1 MARAPIPSRRF
12 RISVPEKDE
21 DVIAWFEEQ
30 EEISASI
37 RVLVKNFVKKEGV
50 VDVMCRSVD
59 GPRQEVRQQEAKS
72 IPKPQ
77 AQPSAHRQAQ
87 APVQTRTI
95 PKPQT
100 QAVKAAPAGDDGFVD
115 PESFFKM

>member
-50 VDVMCRSVD
+50 VDVMCRP
-59 GPRQEVRQQEAKS
+59 GVRKITS
-72 IPKPQ
+72 WSS
-77 AQPSAHRQAQ
+77 PSR
-87 APVQTRTI
+87 
-95 PKPQT
+95 
-100 QAVKAAPAGDDGFVD
+100 
-115 PESFFKM
+115 